1 MANCRSDC
9 RSDIAGEIRRLL
21 TMRQVAERY
30 GFEPNRSGFIKCPFH
45 QGDHTASLKIYP
57 GDKGFHCFG
66 CGAHGSVI
74 GFVMRL
80 FDLSFPQAVVRLSSD
95 FNLGLTA
102 HRLTRH
108 EASKILEDR
117 RKREEE
123 KERAAQEYRVVAEE
137 HRYWWEV
144 LKYFDFPHPLW
155 EQAVKRLPYLEDWL
169 DENLGAGR

>member
-1 MANCRSDC
+1 MANF
-9 RSDIAGEIRRLL
+9 RSDIAQEIRSRISADY
-21 TMRQVAERY
+21 VARHY

-45 QGDHTASLKIYP
+45 QGDHTGSLKLYP
-57 GDKGFHCFG
+57 GTGGFHCFG

-74 GFVMRL
+74 DFVMKL

-102 HRLTRH
+102 HRPTKQ
-108 EASKILEDR
+108 EASKILEER
-117 RKREEE
+117 RKKEAE
-123 KERAAQEYRVVAEE
+123 KEIAEQEYRRMAEE

-155 EQAVKRLPYLEDWL
+155 ERAVKRLPYLEYWL
-169 DENLGAGR
+169 DENLGVGR

>member
-1 MANCRSDC
+1 MAAD
-9 RSDIAGEIRRLL
+9 IRRIL
-21 TMRQVAERY
+21 TAQQVAEFY
-30 GFEPNRSGFIKCPFH
+30 GFQVGRSGFIKCPFH
-45 QGDHTASLKIYP
+45 ANDNTASLKLYD
-57 GDKGFHCFG
+57 GEGGFHCFA

-74 GFVMRL
+74 DFVMRL

-102 HRLTRH
+102 RRPTKQ
-108 EASKILEDR
+108 EASKILEER
-117 RKREEE
+117 RKKEEE
-123 KERAAQEYRVVAEE
+123 KERAAQEYRKMAEE

-155 EQAVKRLPYLEDWL
+155 ERAVKSLPYLEYWL

>member
-1 MANCRSDC
+1 
-9 RSDIAGEIRRLL
+9 
-21 TMRQVAERY
+21 MRQVAEHY
-30 GFEPNRSGFIKCPFH
+30 GFEPNRAGFIKCPFH

-74 GFVMRL
+74 DFVMRL

-102 HRLTRH
+102 HRLTRY

-117 RKREEE
+117 RKKEEE
-123 KERAAQEYRVVAEE
+123 KERAAQEYRKMAEE

-155 EQAVKRLPYLEDWL
+155 ERAVKRLPYLEDWL

>member
-1 MANCRSDC
+1 MMVTS
-9 RSDIAGEIRRLL
+9 RSDIAGEIRKLL
-21 TMRQVAERY
+21 TMQQVAERY
-30 GFEPNRSGFIKCPFH
+30 GFEPNRAGFIKCPFH

-57 GDKGFHCFG
+57 GDRGFHCFG

-74 GFVMRL
+74 DFVMRL

-102 HRLTRH
+102 RRLTKQ

-117 RKREEE
+117 RKKEEE
-123 KERAAQEYRVVAEE
+123 KERAAQEYRKMAEE
-137 HRYWWEV
+137 HRYWWEA
-144 LKYFDFPHPLW
+144 LKYFDYPHPMW
-155 EQAVKRLPYLEDWL
+155 VNAVKRLPYLEYWL

>member
-1 MANCRSDC
+1 MANF
-9 RSDIAGEIRRLL
+9 RSDIAQEIRSRISADD
-21 TMRQVAERY
+21 VARHY

-45 QGDHTASLKIYP
+45 QGDHTASLKLYP
-57 GDKGFHCFG
+57 GTGGFHCFG

-74 GFVMRL
+74 DFVMKL

-102 HRLTRH
+102 RRLAKQ
-108 EASKILEDR
+108 EVSKILEER
-117 RKREEE
+117 RKKEAE
-123 KERAAQEYRVVAEE
+123 KEIAEQEYRRMAEE

-155 EQAVKRLPYLEDWL
+155 CEAVKRLPYLEYWL

>member
-1 MANCRSDC
+1 MMATF
-9 RSDIAGEIRRLL
+9 RSDIAQEIRSRISAED
-21 TMRQVAERY
+21 VALHY

-45 QGDHTASLKIYP
+45 QGDHTASLKLYP
-57 GDKGFHCFG
+57 GSGGFHCFG

-74 GFVMRL
+74 DFVMKL

-102 HRLTRH
+102 RRLAKQ
-108 EASKILEDR
+108 EASKILEER
-117 RKREEE
+117 RKKEAE
-123 KERAAQEYRVVAEE
+123 KEIAEQEYRRMAEE

-155 EQAVKRLPYLEDWL
+155 GRAVKRLPYLEYWL
-169 DENLGAGR
+169 DENLGVGR

>member
-1 MANCRSDC
+1 MMVTSH
-9 RSDIAGEIRRLL
+9 SDIAGEIRRLL

-30 GFEPNRSGFIKCPFH
+30 GFDPNRSGFIKCPFH

-57 GDKGFHCFG
+57 GDRGFHCFG

-74 GFVMRL
+74 DFVMRL

-123 KERAAQEYRVVAEE
+123 KERAAQEYRKMAEE
-137 HRYWWEV
+137 HRYWWEA